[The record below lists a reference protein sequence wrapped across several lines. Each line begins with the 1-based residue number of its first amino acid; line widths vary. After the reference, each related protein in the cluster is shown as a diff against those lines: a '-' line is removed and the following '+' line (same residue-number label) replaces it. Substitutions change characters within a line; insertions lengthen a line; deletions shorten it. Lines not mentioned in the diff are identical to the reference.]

1 MIFACLA
8 NQDNV
13 PSIIPRFQFCPS
25 LPSIPPSLRDDN
37 PETKGAGSRVWPG
50 SDTLHPVID
59 KDQDR
64 MTESSNASWGM

>member
-1 MIFACLA
+1 MRFACLA

-13 PSIIPRFQFCPS
+13 PSIIPILQFRPS
-25 LPSIPPSLRDDN
+25 LPSIPTSLRDGN
-37 PETKGAGSRVWPG
+37 PENKGAGRRVWPG

-64 MTESSNASWGM
+64 RTERSNA